1 MVTQRVVTFRRFVT
15 FVSRLA
21 HIALFDHHVSMEG
34 GTPRATRRGFPVGSP
49 GFAWAL
55 AVALLLA
62 GAPAFA
68 TSCPTVP
75 NVHFPEAGQPP
86 NIGELKLQLLDYKC
100 FGGYERDVKKALAE
114 AQVYVE
120 TRAGLVPNPAI
131 VLDIDET
138 SLSNW
143 QEILADDF
151 GYIGDGPCT
160 LPQGP
165 CGERAWE
172 LSSQAPALLPTLE
185 LFKAARARGIAVF
198 FITGRNGDEET
209 RAATERNLR
218 QAGYEGWAEL
228 IMRPAG
234 SHTASAADYKA
245 PERAK
250 IAARGFTILATIG
263 DQKSDLDGGYAER
276 AFRVPNPFYYIP

>member
-1 MVTQRVVTFRRFVT
+1 MVTPRVVTFSSFVT
-15 FVSRLA
+15 FVFRLA
-21 HIALFDHHVSMEG
+21 RVALFDHGDRVD
-34 GTPRATRRGFPVGSP
+34 GTVPRATRLPQFGWTLIGALL
-49 GFAWAL
+49 FAGPPAL
-55 AVALLLA
+55 AA
-62 GAPAFA
+62 
-68 TSCPTVP
+68 SCPTMP
-75 NVHFPEAGQPP
+75 YVHFPDAAQPP

-100 FGGYERDVKKALAE
+100 FGGYERDVRKALAE
-114 AQVYVE
+114 ALVYVE
-120 TRAGLVPNPAI
+120 TRAGLVANPAI

-143 QEILADDF
+143 PEILADDF

-172 LSSQAPALLPTLE
+172 LSAQAPAMLPTLE
-185 LFKAARARGIAVF
+185 LFKAARAKGIVVF

-250 IAARGFTILATIG
+250 IAARLHDPG
-263 DQKSDLDGGYAER
+263 DHR
-276 AFRVPNPFYYIP
+276 